1 MCTLSE
7 VASVDIFAVTET
19 FLKEED
25 HSAIEFMT
33 EESGYSWIGR
43 ERLGRKEEKG
53 FLSRNP
59 SFGKRRAP
67 VRRKLFGFE

>member
-7 VASVDIFAVTET
+7 VASVDICAVTET
-19 FLKEED
+19 FLKED

-33 EESGYSWIGR
+33 EESEYSWIGR
-43 ERLGRKEEKG
+43 AVRQERRRKG
-53 FLSRNP
+53 FLARNP
-59 SFGKRRAP
+59 SFRKKRAP